1 MPLENDIWS
10 EGKCGFKCLQYMA
23 LGIPSVVSPVGVN
36 KKIVKQNINGFFA
49 DGHDE
54 WERTLEKLI
63 QDKKERMRIGAAGKE
78 TIKREYSVLAHKDGY
93 LNLFK

>member
-1 MPLENDIWS
+1 MS
-10 EGKCGFKCLQYMA
+10 QK
-23 LGIPSVVSPVGVN
+23 
-36 KKIVKQNINGFFA
+36 
-49 DGHDE
+49 
-54 WERTLEKLI
+54 TLI